1 MRIIE
6 PLAACLLTAAC
17 ATSTANRYYDAST
30 ANGASTL
37 ALGAEVS
44 GAASRESIN
53 GRLPDAVF
61 VKTATQTLCRG
72 YQFNLVDGRIYYKRT
87 GATAREVWL
96 PLTGTGLPHGPGRGF
111 RNARRVV
118 SIAAD
123 ADELY
128 AISDEGA
135 VYLLFVERDRK
146 QTPFRWIDR
155 HGWPDAS
162 PLVLNDLVARHRA
175 WSVGTRDAAVLW
187 YEDAAG
193 NPHHYGTMGIATLY
207 FLSADGQ
214 EIRFADTGLPSDFSH
229 RILGPERGAFVS
241 VALSASAS
249 TMFVIGDAGEM
260 YTRLADFD
268 TLGSDPMFF
277 KYTYER
283 KRSDRAGDD
292 YRSNFTP
299 WALPAEPWRKQPP
312 IPLPGAAAISR
323 HVTILQ
329 TGRGNAARELR
340 VAGRS
345 PEGAPGYYHKGI
357 FDAAWSF
364 APAPL
369 TIDPADLLD
378 PQRVSSGRGSRGP
391 RLDWA
396 LAGSLWRDGKKEPDL
411 TFAIPDFSI
420 REGSSTLRVASGG
433 ESVDLQLHTVDMW
446 TYVKRYDPGFDGTP
460 KLLHATVVIPDG
472 ALDGVSAGL
481 RDRVKRIFGP
491 LDGSLFALKVEATE
505 RYVLIESSAGLL
517 DLSGPLGIPGL
528 LSTSGLFGRR
538 DRFGL
543 SGRPHLLLTRPGDE
557 NVDVS
562 VLRNLSANGSRRFD
576 EYLSDALVLREAG
589 SLTASRRGELETL
602 VQRNERFR
610 KELVT
615 ERRLFRSYGR
625 SAALSRWG
633 YSVFDVLTTFTLL
646 DRIDFPKFKTL
657 TSHGDDI
664 IRANAKAYRFM
675 AATNE
680 RATEKLIELLD
691 LRISAY
697 RDALGELADGAP
709 RASLPSR
716 YRETYAEYLELVG
729 VPPFLRGT
737 SPAQGGRTA
746 SVYGLTEA
754 PLFPGLVLSIG
765 PAGEGPAEAEAVA
778 IVVLDDLARAALRRK
793 DGGSEA
799 APFRVEGTLQGVLR
813 RGDETE
819 PIDGDRA
826 IVEWNGSTL
835 TIWRHRW
842 FRSRQQLF
850 TGRGE
855 ITGARDHRAGE
866 LR

>member
-17 ATSTANRYYDAST
+17 ATSTANRHYDAST
-30 ANGASTL
+30 ASGTAAL
-37 ALGAEVS
+37 ALAAEEA
-44 GAASRESIN
+44 GEAGRESVN
-53 GRLPDAVF
+53 GRLPEAVYI
-61 VKTATQTLCRG
+61 KTATQTLCRG
-72 YQFNLVDGRIYYKRT
+72 YQFNLVGGRIHYKRA

-96 PLTGTGLPHGPGRGF
+96 PLTGTGLPHGPARGF

-128 AISDEGA
+128 AISDEGV

-146 QTPFRWIDR
+146 QKPFSWIDR

-162 PLVLNDLVARHRA
+162 PLVLNDLVVPHRA

-229 RILGPERGAFVS
+229 SILGPERGAFVS

-283 KRSDRAGDD
+283 KRSDLAGTD

-312 IPLPGAAAISR
+312 IPLSGAAAISK

-357 FDAAWSF
+357 FDAEWRF

-369 TIDPADLLD
+369 TIAPADFLD
-378 PQRVSSGRGSRGP
+378 PQRVASGRGSRGQ
-391 RLDWA
+391 RRDWA
-396 LAGSLWRDGKKEPDL
+396 LAGSLWRDGAKEGGL
-411 TFAIPDFSI
+411 TFTIPDFSI
-420 REGSSTLRVASGG
+420 REGSSTLRVTSGG
-433 ESVDLQLHTVDMW
+433 EHVDLALHTVDMW

-460 KLLHATVVIPDG
+460 KLLHATVVLPDG
-472 ALDGVSAGL
+472 ALDRVSAGL
-481 RDRVKRIFGP
+481 RDRVKKIFGP

-505 RYVLIESSAGLL
+505 RYVLIEPSVGRL

-528 LSTSGLFGRR
+528 LSMSGIFGRR
-538 DRFGL
+538 DRFGV
-543 SGRPHLLLTRPGDE
+543 SGRPYLLLTRPGFE

-562 VLRNLSANGSRRFD
+562 VLRNLSANGSKQFD
-576 EYLSDALVLREAG
+576 AYLSDELVLRDAG
-589 SLTASRRGELETL
+589 SLTAARRAELEAL

-610 KELVT
+610 KELMN
-615 ERRLFRSYGR
+615 ERELFRSYGR
-625 SAALSRWG
+625 SAELSRWG

-646 DRIDFPKFKTL
+646 DRIDFPKFKTV

-675 AATNE
+675 AASNE
-680 RATEKLIELLD
+680 RATEKLVDLLD

-697 RDALGELADGAP
+697 RNALRELEDGAP
-709 RASLPSR
+709 RATLPSR

-729 VPPFLRGT
+729 IPPFLRGT
-737 SPAQGGRTA
+737 STAQGGRAA
-746 SVYGLTEA
+746 SVYGLTDA

-765 PAGEGPAEAEAVA
+765 PAGAGPAEAEAIA

-793 DGGSEA
+793 DGGPGT
-799 APFRVEGTLQGVLR
+799 APFRVRGTLQGVLR
-813 RGDETE
+813 RGDGETE

-826 IVEWNGSTL
+826 VVEWNGSTL
-835 TIWRHRW
+835 TIWRDRF
-842 FRSRQQLF
+842 FRSKEQIF
-850 TGRGE
+850 VGRTE
-855 ITGARDHRAGE
+855 
-866 LR
+866 